1 MSTRVLAAQS
11 AWSALSE
18 TTQAIGSV
26 VNTVNSS
33 VTMLNDF
40 VKRHRDQQVV
50 KTAIETG
57 DYITRMVEQKS
68 REIHL
73 RREETANWLAEDKSG
88 KRAEKHDQ
96 ILAEVNAWLP
106 EDKRLNL
113 EA

>member
-18 TTQAIGSV
+18 TTAAIGSV

-57 DYITRMVEQKS
+57 DYVTALVERKA
-68 REIHL
+68 REIHV
-73 RREETANWLAEDKSG
+73 RREETASWLAEDKTG
-88 KRAEKHDQ
+88 LRKTDHAK
-96 ILAEVNAWLP
+96 ILNEVNAWLP
-106 EDKRLNL
+106 ADKQLTFND
-113 EA
+113 

>member
-1 MSTRVLAAQS
+1 MSNHRIAAQS
-11 AWSALSE
+11 AWAALSE
-18 TTQAIGSV
+18 TSAAVGSIV
-26 VNTVNSS
+26 GTVNNS

-57 DYITRMVEQKS
+57 DYITRLVETKT
-68 REIHL
+68 REIQT
-73 RREETANWLAEDKSG
+73 RREETAAWLNNDAS
-88 KRAEKHDQ
+88 RIEKHNA

-106 EDKRLNL
+106 EDKRIKL